1 MARSR
6 WVSRWRWKDALR
18 TIEIMTDEIAEGD
31 IRITRLRNEQVED
44 RCDRRTLQGHPYRW
58 IDLKVLE

>member
-1 MARSR
+1 
-6 WVSRWRWKDALR
+6 
-18 TIEIMTDEIAEGD
+18 MTDEIAEGD